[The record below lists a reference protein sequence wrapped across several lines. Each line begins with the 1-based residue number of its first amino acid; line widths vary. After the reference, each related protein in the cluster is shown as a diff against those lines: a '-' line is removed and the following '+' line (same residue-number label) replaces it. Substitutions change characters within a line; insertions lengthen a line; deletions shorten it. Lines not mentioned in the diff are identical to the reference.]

1 MKLRNTAIILG
12 IGTVAATS
20 LSVLK
25 VNKKLIIGSSA
36 VAVGAG
42 LIITLRD
49 EDDLNKNLKDFEYY
63 FNRAQ
68 DKFEVANY
76 KEAIVDYNKALEL
89 SLTKVCLV
97 YSMRGNT
104 KRNLGDL
111 DGVISDQNK
120 ALNVDRLYTDGYFN
134 RSSAKLEMGDF
145 SSAIDDYT
153 QAIKINPK
161 DSDVFLTMAM

>member
-89 SLTKVCLV
+89 SSIEICLV
-97 YSMRGNT
+97 YSMRGNA
-104 KRNLGDL
+104 KRNSDDL
-111 DGVISDQNK
+111 DEAISEQNK
-120 ALNVDRLYTDGYFN
+120 ALKFDPLYADGSFN
-134 RSSAKLEMGDF
+134 RWD
-145 SSAIDDYT
+145 
-153 QAIKINPK
+153 
-161 DSDVFLTMAM
+161 LTKAWKS